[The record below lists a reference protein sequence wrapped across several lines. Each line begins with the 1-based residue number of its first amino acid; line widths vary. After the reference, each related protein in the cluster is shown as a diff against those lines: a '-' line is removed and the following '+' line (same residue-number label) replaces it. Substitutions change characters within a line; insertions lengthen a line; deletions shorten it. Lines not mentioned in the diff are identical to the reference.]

1 MTTVENGNT
10 AREIHKLLAAAKPH
24 QDDPNLARAA
34 ELASRMSGD
43 DEAQERTFLAIRY
56 AREVIDG
63 GDGAAEGERLLLQA
77 LRSAEQWASF
87 ARK

>member
-1 MTTVENGNT
+1 M
-10 AREIHKLLAAAKPH
+10 LAVAKPH

-43 DEAQERTFLAIRY
+43 DEAQRTFLAIRY
-56 AREVIDG
+56 AREAING

-77 LRSAEQWASF
+77 LRSAEQWARF
-87 ARK
+87 ACK